1 MGREELQF
9 WLAVGIGITATFAIS
24 LAFGFIADA
33 WFVAQLFFIM
43 FGLMATMVA
52 VAGIAMG
59 IHWLSGKIIDLAAN
73 WLNKKELKRGP

>member
-1 MGREELQF
+1 MDRGELQF
-9 WLAVGIGITATFAIS
+9 YLAVGIGITTTFIVS

-43 FGLMATMVA
+43 FGLMATLVA

-73 WLNKKELKRGP
+73 WLKKKEFKRGP